1 MFMAMAFYEGRTL
14 SEKIGD
20 APLLLPEAIGVAI
33 EVARGLAHAHEASVT
48 HRDIKPS
55 NIFLTERGG
64 VKILDFGLAK
74 QGLMT
79 LTDPGTRLLRNPSN
93 SVGPVK
99 LASTWHGRI
108 SCSEILP

>member
-33 EVARGLAHAHEASVT
+33 EVARRLAHAHEASVT

-99 LASTWHGRI
+99 LAST
-108 SCSEILP
+108 